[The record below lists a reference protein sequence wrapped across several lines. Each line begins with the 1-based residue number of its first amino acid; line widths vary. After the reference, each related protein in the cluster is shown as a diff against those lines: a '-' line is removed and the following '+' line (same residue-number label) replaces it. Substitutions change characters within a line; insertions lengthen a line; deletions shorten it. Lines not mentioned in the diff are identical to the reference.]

1 MTKPIT
7 KTSIQESLPSLESSS
22 EASDHVDTPPSATS
36 DSQMSV
42 SDDSDAEMHYERI
55 PRKNRLFESASEL
68 RVIERLP
75 IKLVDGR
82 LLKTGMK
89 DLGRPEHITEE
100 VVEQEASRKESKYK
114 VEDIATGARFGRP
127 AVLDIV
133 NQTSRKHRIEHA
145 KEQIA
150 SICQEIVAYPENNVR
165 PHKTF
170 LVRQLTNSL
179 ARLAQTIAYI
189 FNERNILS

>member
-1 MTKPIT
+1 MP
-7 KTSIQESLPSLESSS
+7 EGLPSLESSS
-22 EASDHVDTPPSATS
+22 EASDDVDTPPSTIS
-36 DSQMSV
+36 DSQMLV
-42 SDDSDAEMHYERI
+42 SDDSDAEMDYERA
-55 PRKNRLFESASEL
+55 PRKNRLFESSSEL

-82 LLKTGMK
+82 LLKTGVK

-100 VVEQEASRKESKYK
+100 AVEQEESWNESKHK
-114 VEDIATGARFGRP
+114 VEDTGTRFGRP
-127 AVLDIV
+127 AVVDIV

-165 PHKTF
+165 PHETSFIPSSYKPI
-170 LVRQLTNSL
+170 S
-179 ARLAQTIAYI
+179 
-189 FNERNILS
+189 

>member
-1 MTKPIT
+1 MP
-7 KTSIQESLPSLESSS
+7 ESLPSLESSS
-22 EASDHVDTPPSATS
+22 EVSDGVDTPPSATS

-42 SDDSDAEMHYERI
+42 SDDSDAEMHYERA
-55 PRKNRLFESASEL
+55 PRKNRLFESPSEQ

-82 LLKTGMK
+82 LLKTGVK

-100 VVEQEASRKESKYK
+100 AVEQEESWNESKRK

-133 NQTSRKHRIEHA
+133 NQTSRKYRIEQA

-150 SICQEIVAYPENNVR
+150 SICQEIVAYPENNVC
-165 PHKTF
+165 PHETSFIPSSYK
-170 LVRQLTNSL
+170 LIS
-179 ARLAQTIAYI
+179 
-189 FNERNILS
+189 